1 MNYTL
6 LNQPKNMREAHKCSI
21 ALNYDRFKHFSWMKN
36 ASYCLKKLLLMKN
49 VTRMKN
55 TANYH
60 HEPVMSSSAVG
71 ADVYFVCSK
80 TWSEQI
86 RTEKTWHRICLM
98 TSFGKSLMIVLVEFS
113 DGSQVAKLYFVSRL
127 KRIELAFASSYL
139 KASILSWWRPPLLAL
154 LRKETVIHL
163 VLDFTQCLV

>member
-1 MNYTL
+1 MH
-6 LNQPKNMREAHKCSI
+6 QPKNMWDAHNCSI
-21 ALNYDRFKHFSWMKN
+21 ALNYVRFQHFSRMKN

-49 VTRMKN
+49 VTKMKN

-60 HEPVMSSSAVG
+60 HEPVMSSTADG
-71 ADVYFVCSK
+71 ADVFFVCSK

-86 RTEKTWHRICLM
+86 RTEWTWHRICLM

-113 DGSQVAKLYFVSRL
+113 DGSQVAKLFFVSRL

-139 KASILSWWRPPLLAL
+139 KASILSWWRPPLWAL
-154 LRKETVIHL
+154 LWKETVIHL
-163 VLDFTQCLV
+163 GLDLTQCLG